1 MNSDLMD
8 NENTQ
13 EIINFINTKYEKEIP
28 GPIKFVVK
36 RKAKKIER
44 LDLNDFPESFRK
56 CTIEELILI
65 LKDAHGKKLLKFS
78 VK

>member
-36 RKAKKIER
+36 KGKENRTPRSKR
-44 LDLNDFPESFRK
+44 LSR
-56 CTIEELILI
+56 IL
-65 LKDAHGKKLLKFS
+65 
-78 VK
+78 